1 MQIEAFARVYSRIY
15 LVDIFTVFRKY
26 RLDQNT
32 KQKLMKDCRLIN
44 LTKEVG
50 FHKIC
55 EGSNHGKTDQIVQMA
70 VALIQTKEEYE
81 S

>member
-15 LVDIFTVFRKY
+15 LVDIFAVFRKY

-55 EGSNHGKTDQIVQMA
+55 EGSIHDNTDQ
-70 VALIQTKEEYE
+70 VALMQTKEEYE

>member
-15 LVDIFTVFRKY
+15 LVDIFAVFRKY

-50 FHKIC
+50 FLKIC
-55 EGSNHGKTDQIVQMA
+55 EGSIHDNTDQIVQMA
-70 VALIQTKEEYE
+70 VALMQTKEEYE

>member
-1 MQIEAFARVYSRIY
+1 
-15 LVDIFTVFRKY
+15 
-26 RLDQNT
+26 
-32 KQKLMKDCRLIN
+32 MKDCRLIN

-55 EGSNHGKTDQIVQMA
+55 EGSNHGNTDQIVQMA